1 MRAGQT
7 AVSGT
12 RGDMRAGQARTER
25 QEGSGTRGD
34 MRAGQTRAERQEGSR
49 IRGRKWAGG
58 RGNRR
63 SGRQCLGLS
72 YFFACLA
79 GIVLL

>member
-1 MRAGQT
+1 MRFCLCVNIKFNGIGATGTEEGGHGCGGQ
-7 AVSGT
+7 GT
-12 RGDMRAGQARTER
+12 GDGVRRG
-25 QEGSGTRGD
+25 
-34 MRAGQTRAERQEGSR
+34 
-49 IRGRKWAGG
+49 
-58 RGNRR
+58 

>member
-1 MRAGQT
+1 MPFCLCVNIKFNDIGAAGTEKGGHGCGGQG
-7 AVSGT
+7 AGDGVR
-12 RGDMRAGQARTER
+12 RG
-25 QEGSGTRGD
+25 
-34 MRAGQTRAERQEGSR
+34 
-49 IRGRKWAGG
+49 
-58 RGNRR
+58 

>member
-1 MRAGQT
+1 MRFCLCVNIKFNDIGAT
-7 AVSGT
+7 GT
-12 RGDMRAGQARTER
+12 EKGGHGCGRQGTGDGVRRG
-25 QEGSGTRGD
+25 
-34 MRAGQTRAERQEGSR
+34 
-49 IRGRKWAGG
+49 
-58 RGNRR
+58 

>member
-1 MRAGQT
+1 MRFCLCVNIKFNGIGAARPRKTGATAEGRARATGTEKGGHGCGGQGAGDG
-7 AVSGT
+7 VR
-12 RGDMRAGQARTER
+12 RG
-25 QEGSGTRGD
+25 
-34 MRAGQTRAERQEGSR
+34 
-49 IRGRKWAGG
+49 
-58 RGNRR
+58 